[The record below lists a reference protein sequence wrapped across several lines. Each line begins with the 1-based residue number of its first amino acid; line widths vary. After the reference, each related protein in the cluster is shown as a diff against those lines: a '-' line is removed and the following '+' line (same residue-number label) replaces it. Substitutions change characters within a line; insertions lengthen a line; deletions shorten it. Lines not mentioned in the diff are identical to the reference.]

1 MEQLMAKD
9 GRQYRVEY
17 AKNAFKQRREDDCS
31 GIECYMEEYG
41 VIAQEAYDVFNK
53 HVESAW
59 KDVNK
64 GFLKPTE
71 MPIEVLN
78 RILNLARVMNVL
90 YSEGDGYT
98 YVGKATKGIISSLL
112 IEPIT
117 L

>member
-1 MEQLMAKD
+1 
-9 GRQYRVEY
+9 
-17 AKNAFKQRREDDCS
+17 
-31 GIECYMEEYG
+31 MEEYG
-41 VIAQEAYDVFNK
+41 VMVQEAYNVFNN
-53 HVESAW
+53 HIESAW

-78 RILNLARVMNVL
+78 RMLNLARVMNVL